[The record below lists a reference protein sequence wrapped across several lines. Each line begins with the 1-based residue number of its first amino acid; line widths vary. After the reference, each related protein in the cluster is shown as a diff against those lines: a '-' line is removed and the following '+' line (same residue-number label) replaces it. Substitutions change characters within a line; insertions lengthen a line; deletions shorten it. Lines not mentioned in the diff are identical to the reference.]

1 MLWSSKL
8 YPACTSIP
16 WPEKLYSRLAGNHC
30 CKSRVA
36 TGTVFL
42 QRVGKYNIKV
52 LSRRRLIDCDQNT
65 HRSHRT
71 VSVQKLGV
79 LLLCY
84 QYSRWE
90 GSKKSRVFSTN
101 GCLRFKFNQKGFDV
115 LKVISI
121 AIKWFVSEFAV
132 TAKKLHFSLREV
144 QLGFSTRHL
153 SW

>member
-1 MLWSSKL
+1 LETKDTVCYEVLSFIQHVLRSRGL
-8 YPACTSIP
+8 
-16 WPEKLYSRLAGNHC
+16 EKLYSRLAGNHC

-71 VSVQKLGV
+71 VSVQKLAV

-84 QYSRWE
+84 QYSR
-90 GSKKSRVFSTN
+90 
-101 GCLRFKFNQKGFDV
+101 
-115 LKVISI
+115 
-121 AIKWFVSEFAV
+121 
-132 TAKKLHFSLREV
+132 
-144 QLGFSTRHL
+144 
-153 SW
+153 